1 MSKNVEE
8 TCIEFIRESLR
19 LDADTVIKPETD
31 IIMELD
37 GDSLDVIE
45 IVIDIEENYD
55 IWISEGIATKK
66 GKIISV
72 DLKKMGYDKL
82 LGTGSTEKTYKL
94 TVNSASAKAV
104 QKIESAGGEVING

>member
-1 MSKNVEE
+1 MSQNVEE

-55 IWISEGIATKK
+55 INILEEELAKVRYVK
-66 GKIISV
+66 
-72 DLKKMGYDKL
+72 DLIVL
-82 LGTGSTEKTYKL
+82 VEE
-94 TVNSASAKAV
+94 A
-104 QKIESAGGEVING
+104 IEEQS